1 MGKLHWLALSKIDGL
16 GGTRARRLLE
26 HFGNVE
32 AAFKADTRLLAEI
45 TNLKEEHVAVL
56 QATSLEGLAQE
67 LEGLRHEGI
76 EVLTPDDADYPVLL
90 RELRDTPPVLYLRGS
105 LQARDQYAVAIVGSR
120 MTNSGE
126 KQENRTR
133 ELARSLA
140 EWGIT
145 IVSGLA
151 LGVDAWAHNGALD
164 AVGGRTLAVLGCGL
178 RHIYPRAHWELAERI
193 VRQGALV
200 SEVAPEAPPSGSLL
214 MMRNRLITALAQAVI
229 VVEANDPS
237 GSLDTAQHA
246 LKLGRRV
253 LAVPGSPGTDR
264 LLAFGAELLHQER
277 ADFDELARSI
287 LQAEEVNERRVKYG
301 LSSISVSRHY
311 E

>member
-1 MGKLHWLALSKIDGL
+1 MGKRHWLALSKIAGL
-16 GGTRARRLLE
+16 GGARARRLIG
-26 HFGNVE
+26 HFGSIE
-32 AAFKADTRLLAEI
+32 AAFEAEPALLATLTGIEPE
-45 TNLKEEHVAVL
+45 NFVAL
-56 QATSLEGLAQE
+56 PSLEEAAEEELKGLTQ
-67 LEGLRHEGI
+67 EGI
-76 EVLTPDDADYPVLL
+76 TVLTPDDADYPFLL
-90 RELRDTPPVLYLRGS
+90 RELSDTPPVLYLRGS

-120 MTNSGE
+120 MTNFGE
-126 KQENRTR
+126 QQENRTR
-133 ELARSLA
+133 KLSQALA

-151 LGVDAWAHNGALD
+151 LGVDAWAHSGALE
-164 AVGGRTLAVLGCGL
+164 AAQGRTLAVLGCGL
-178 RHIYPRAHWELAERI
+178 RHIYPRAHWKLAERI
-193 VRQGALV
+193 VCQGALV
-200 SEVAPEAPPSGSLL
+200 SEVAPGAPPSGSLL
-214 MMRNRLITALAQAVI
+214 MMRNRLIAALAQAVI
-229 VVEANDPS
+229 VVEADVPS

-264 LLAFGAELLHQER
+264 LLASGAELLDQEQ